1 METTYIEHHG
11 IKGQK
16 WGARNGP
23 PYPLKPSDHSAAE
36 KSAARATSGG
46 VSKRKVKYGG
56 VQDMQGM
63 SDAELT
69 KASTRSKL
77 ESTYRQREAA
87 ANAHNIKNTTDASK
101 LSTEELKAY
110 NDRRAAVDQ
119 YKKYQKD
126 DYDASVEE
134 RTKGLRTAKSIV
146 DNANNINNAIDKSIR
161 AYHEE
166 NRKARKAAMDLSKMS
181 DDDLRKAINRM
192 NLERQYR
199 DLTPVEISR
208 GERVAANILRT
219 TGTVM
224 TTSSSALDIAL
235 KIKELID

>member
-1 METTYIEHHG
+1 METTYIAHHG

-16 WGARNGP
+16 WGDRNGP
-23 PYPLKPSDHSAAE
+23 PYPLEPSDHSSAE
-36 KSAARATSGG
+36 KKAARATSGG
-46 VSKRKVKYGG
+46 VYTRKAKYGG
-56 VQDMQGM
+56 VQDM
-63 SDAELT
+63 SDDEVS
-69 KASTRSKL
+69 KANVRSKL
-77 ESTYRQREAA
+77 ESNYRREQAA
-87 ANAHNIKNTTDASK
+87 ANAHNIKNTTDASN

-126 DYDASVEE
+126 DYDQSVEE

-146 DNANNINNAIDKSIR
+146 DNANNINKAIDRSVR
-161 AYHEE
+161 EYQEE
-166 NRKARKAAMDLSKMS
+166 NRRARKAAMDLSKMS

-199 DLTPVEISR
+199 DLTPVEITR
-208 GERVAANILRT
+208 GERVASNILRT
-219 TGTVM
+219 TGTVL

>member
-1 METTYIEHHG
+1 MKTTYIEHHG

-16 WGARNGP
+16 WGDRNGP
-23 PYPLKPSDHSAAE
+23 PYPLEPSDHSAAE
-36 KSAARATSGG
+36 KNAARATSGG
-46 VSKRKVKYGG
+46 VYKRKATYGN
-56 VQDMQGM
+56 VQDM
-63 SDAELT
+63 SDEEVT
-69 KASTRSKL
+69 KANVRSKL
-77 ESTYRQREAA
+77 ESNYRSEQAK

-126 DYDASVEE
+126 DYDKSVEE

-146 DNANNINNAIDKSIR
+146 DNANNINKAIDKSVR
-161 AYHEE
+161 EYQEE
-166 NRKARKAAMDLSKMS
+166 NRRARKAAMDLSKMS

-208 GERVAANILRT
+208 GERVASNILRT
-219 TGTVM
+219 TGTVL

>member
-1 METTYIEHHG
+1 MDTNYIQHYG
-11 IKGQK
+11 IEGQK
-16 WGARNGP
+16 WGQRNGP
-23 PYPLKPSDHSAAE
+23 PYPLKPSAHSAAE
-36 KSAARATSGG
+36 KKAARATSGG

-63 SDAELT
+63 SDEELT

-87 ANAHNIKNTTDASK
+87 ANAHNIKNTADASK

-126 DYDASVEE
+126 DYDKSVEE

-146 DNANNINNAIDKSIR
+146 DNANNINKAIDKSIR
-161 AYHEE
+161 EYNEE
-166 NRKARKAAMDLSKMS
+166 NRRARKAAMDLSHLS
-181 DDDLRKAINRM
+181 DDDLRRAINRM

-199 DLTPVEISR
+199 DLTPVEITR